1 VLPRHSF
8 IRGQTRN
15 SDFQSKS
22 GASLAGVY
30 PCEEAAPQIWY
41 GAGRHGWGKKGNAM
55 KGAVLFWLL
64 LALMLPAKAQQ
75 QGSTITLSCNGT
87 AMLTATS
94 AADQKPDPI
103 TNLGIMV
110 NLTNRTVTLNQYVLP
125 ITIVNATLVAF
136 DGQQNRGVKG
146 ASFDLSGAI
155 DRVTGQTEVDWMYE
169 NVGNN
174 SHWELTCRPA
184 TRLF

>member
-1 VLPRHSF
+1 MGRLF
-8 IRGQTRN
+8 TRATVVML
-15 SDFQSKS
+15 S
-22 GASLAGVY
+22 
-30 PCEEAAPQIWY
+30 AA
-41 GAGRHGWGKKGNAM
+41 
-55 KGAVLFWLL
+55 
-64 LALMLPAKAQQ
+64 ALILPADAQ

-87 AMLTATS
+87 SQYTATA
-94 AADQKPDPI
+94 AADQKPDPV
-103 TNLGIMV
+103 TNLGIIV
-110 NLTNRTVTLNQYVLP
+110 NLANRTVTLNQYVLP

-136 DGQQNRGVKG
+136 DGQENRGVKG

-184 TRLF
+184 NRMF